1 MTLSESTNN
10 KSSHKA
16 RRVILVLAFVVF
28 CALPTAP
35 EVLGQ
40 RTPRATDPTPPTTPP
55 PRRIIKTKPRDTT
68 TASATPSSVESY
80 KFVDLGDS
88 FREKGKWNAA
98 EAAYNEATN
107 VWRANGEALL
117 KLGYVYLDEKNP
129 DIAKKIASARAVQV
143 KLRSVDSSLAATLLA
158 DINAFQNQVA
168 H

>member
-1 MTLSESTNN
+1 MILSGSTTNQPPQ
-10 KSSHKA
+10 KA
-16 RRVILVLAFVVF
+16 RRVLLLLAFVVF
-28 CALPTAP
+28 CALAAAP
-35 EVLGQ
+35 EAFGQ
-40 RTPRATDPTPPTTPP
+40 PTPSDTGRATTTTPPTRRVIKT
-55 PRRIIKTKPRDTT
+55 PRRDPTIASTT
-68 TASATPSSVESY
+68 PASVESN

-98 EAAYNEATN
+98 EAAYTEATN

-129 DIAKKIASARAVQV
+129 DIAKKIERARAVQV